1 MRAVENVSASVFVSF
16 IREHVEPGS
25 TMHMDEF
32 KSYLWLDSSDS
43 RTMPSITSNGTLTA
57 RFTPLCRECLESAQA
72 RYRGRSIRL

>member
-32 KSYLWLDSSDS
+32 KSYLWLIA
-43 RTMPSITSNGTLTA
+43 RTRAP
-57 RFTPLCRECLESAQA
+57 CRQSL
-72 RYRGRSIRL
+72 RTVR